1 MENPLDGSRPEPTD
15 AELVAEARAGAT
27 SAFGTLVRRYQGIAV
42 ARAYRLVGD
51 RTEAEDVAQEAF
63 MRAFRSLQQLRK
75 PAAFGAWLLQ
85 TVSNVARRAAAR
97 RARRPA
103 AGLPDSL
110 PSANPA
116 PRFDVLDAITTLPE
130 ADQQVIHLHY
140 SQRYTCAEI
149 ARLLGL
155 QIGSV
160 TSRLT
165 RARRKLRRLLSED
178 ER

>member
-15 AELVAEARAGAT
+15 AELVAEARAGAA

-75 PAAFGAWLLQ
+75 PSAFGPWLLQ

-103 AGLPDSL
+103 SLPDSH
-110 PSANPA
+110 PSPNPA
-116 PRFDVLDAITTLPE
+116 PRFDVLDAIARLSE

-140 SQRYTCAEI
+140 SQGCTCVEI